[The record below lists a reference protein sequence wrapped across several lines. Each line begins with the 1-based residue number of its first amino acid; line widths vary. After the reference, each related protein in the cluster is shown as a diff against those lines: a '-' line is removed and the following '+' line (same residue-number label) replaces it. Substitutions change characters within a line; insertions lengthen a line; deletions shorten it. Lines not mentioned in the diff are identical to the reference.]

1 MARFD
6 PIALT
11 EALYH
16 WPSTHGEW
24 LTGIADAARG
34 LDLGEGILA
43 YTLHFAGDHIGLA
56 TGHYRTPEY
65 AARVPE
71 WVKRCPPAV
80 TALANIPLGRVR
92 KGGEALAREN
102 ARRTGMSLGEYVQLM
117 GDASGMAPDANFII
131 GGSGSD
137 RCAMVLLA
145 KPRRVLAVAQRHF
158 LETFV
163 AHFVGMTRLR
173 RLLGAA
179 PESGSP
185 TNAAVLDPKG
195 RVLHLSPEAQ
205 DAAPSLTHAVLRS
218 EQARGKLRR
227 SDPMEA
233 QRMWRAMVEGEYSIV
248 ETVERDGKR
257 YLLARKNPH
266 RLGSLGKLTSLEVAC
281 AYHTALGH
289 SQKFIAYELG
299 VSLSRAVRATEAA
312 VRKLR
317 LQNKEELVR
326 VLSHVLRAPADASS

>member
-1 MARFD
+1 VPRFD

-11 EALYH
+11 EALYQ
-16 WPSTHGEW
+16 WPSSNDAW
-24 LTGIADAARG
+24 LSGIAHAARG
-34 LDLGEGILA
+34 LDLGGGILT
-43 YTLHFAGDHIGLA
+43 YTLHFGGEAIDFAAGHHETA
-56 TGHYRTPEY
+56 EY

-71 WVKRCPPAV
+71 WVKRCPRPV
-80 TALANIPLGRVR
+80 TALANVPLGRVR

-102 ARRTGMSLGEYVQLM
+102 ARRAGMSLEEYGELM
-117 GDASGMAPDANFII
+117 GDASRMAPDASYVI
-131 GGSGSD
+131 GGSGAD

-145 KPRRVLAVAQRHF
+145 KPRRVLGVAHRHY

-179 PESGSP
+179 PDSGSAS
-185 TNAAVLDPKG
+185 NAAVLDPKG
-195 RVLHLSPEAQ
+195 RLLHATPDAQ
-205 DAAPSLTHAVLRS
+205 VAATSLTRAVLGA
-218 EQARGKLRR
+218 EKARGKLRR
-227 SDPMEA
+227 VDPAEA
-233 QRMWRAMVEGEYSIV
+233 QRKWLALVEGEYSIV

-257 YLLARKNPH
+257 FLLARKNPH
-266 RLGSLGKLTSLEVAC
+266 RIGPLGRLTSLEVAC

-299 VSLSRAVRATEAA
+299 VSLSRAVRATESA

-317 LQNKEELVR
+317 LRNKEELVR
-326 VLSHVLRAPADASS
+326 ALSHVLREPADG